1 MTIEGHLAAL
11 KEKHAAL
18 EAEIEKALQ
27 SPATDPLHIAELKKR
42 KLQIKEEIERL
53 SQKAE

>member
-1 MTIEGHLAAL
+1 MSIEGHLEAL
-11 KEKHAAL
+11 KKKHASL

-27 SPATDPLHIAELKKR
+27 SPATDPLHIADLKKR

-53 SQKAE
+53 SEKID